1 MLSQVLPFDEKT
13 LISFNLVMIVV
24 IDYNVGNVKSV
35 CNAFRYIGC
44 EAKLSCEPK
53 TVENATGIVLPGVAA
68 FGYAVRAL
76 GSLAEL
82 IKEVALSG
90 KPLLGI
96 CVGYQMLFET
106 SSEYGRHN
114 GLGLVSGSV
123 VPIPPGRVIPHMGW
137 NLVKLPENMD
147 LFVGLGSE
155 KHFYF
160 AHSFYAEVVDS
171 RARVAF
177 TDYGFDLPASVQKAN
192 IYGTQFHPEK
202 SGKTGLKVLQNFYD
216 ICKRQALKC

>member
-1 MLSQVLPFDEKT
+1 
-13 LISFNLVMIVV
+13 MIVV
-24 IDYNVGNVKSV
+24 IDYNIGNVKSV

-44 EAKLSCEPK
+44 EVELSCEPK

-76 GSLAEL
+76 GCLAEL

-137 NLVKLPENMD
+137 NLVKLPEDMD
-147 LFVGLGSE
+147 LFTGAGYE

-160 AHSFYAEVVDS
+160 AHSFYTDVIDGEVK
-171 RARVAF
+171 VAY

-192 IYGTQFHPEK
+192 INGTQFHPEK
-202 SGKTGLKVLQNFYD
+202 SGKTGLKVLKNFAE
-216 ICKRQALKC
+216 ICKKGN

>member
-1 MLSQVLPFDEKT
+1 
-13 LISFNLVMIVV
+13 MIVV

-35 CNAFRYIGC
+35 CNAFRHIGC
-44 EAKLSCEPK
+44 EVKLSCEPK
-53 TVENATGIVLPGVAA
+53 TIENATGIVLPGVAA

-82 IKEVALSG
+82 LKEVALG
-90 KPLLGI
+90 GTPLLGI
-96 CVGYQMLFET
+96 CVGFQMLFDK
-106 SSEYGRHN
+106 SSEYGQHN
-114 GLGLVSGSV
+114 GLGLVCGSV

-147 LFVGLGSE
+147 LFAGLGGE
-155 KHFYF
+155 EHFYF
-160 AHSFYAEVVDS
+160 AHSFYAEVADNQ
-171 RARVAF
+171 ARVAYA
-177 TDYGFDLPASVQKAN
+177 DYGFDLPASVQKAN

-216 ICKRQALKC
+216 ICKRNSDKGT

>member
-1 MLSQVLPFDEKT
+1 
-13 LISFNLVMIVV
+13 MIVV

-35 CNAFRYIGC
+35 CNAFRFIGC
-44 EAKLSCEPK
+44 EVELSCEPE

-68 FGYAVRAL
+68 FGYAVNAL
-76 GSLAEL
+76 GSLAWL
-82 IKEVALSG
+82 IKEVALGG

-96 CVGYQMLFET
+96 CVGYQMLFEQ
-106 SSEYGRHN
+106 SSEYGRYD

-123 VPIPPGRVIPHMGW
+123 VPIPGGRVVPHMGW
-137 NLVKLPENMD
+137 NLVKLPEDME
-147 LFVGLGSE
+147 LFAGLGSE

-160 AHSFYAEVVDS
+160 AHSFYAKVADGQ
-171 RARVAF
+171 AKVAF

-202 SGKTGLKVLQNFYD
+202 SGGAGLKVLENFYE
-216 ICKRQALKC
+216 ICKREAAKC